1 MKFKTKLYLAAI
13 LIITVAA
20 FVFGYRAAV
29 WLDKGVNAP
38 RRPEVKSPQ
47 PAVEV
52 AVNPTPDAKK
62 LIRQPAVEEQIRSSA
77 KTKVTNPRADTE
89 VKPVKQRVV
98 VKTKTGDGPEGQEE
112 ILADLATE
120 PQEGQQSL
128 DVVTQ
133 EHTEQLPGGQKVQV
147 VETEATTEIVL
158 KLPEAKPPQDGR
170 LKAVVAFSSG
180 VASSNSAP
188 DVRAGFAYEA
198 VQRGRWSLD
207 AVVLPP
213 TELGAGV
220 SFDLVR
226 GASAGVAATWDF
238 KERRVKGRAVVGL
251 TIQF

>member
-1 MKFKTKLYLAAI
+1 MRIKTKLYLAAI

-38 RRPEVKSPQ
+38 RRPEVKNPS

-62 LIRQPAVEEQIRSSA
+62 LIRQPAVEEKIRSSA
-77 KTKVTNPRADTE
+77 KTRVTNPQGDTV

-98 VKTKTGDGPEGQEE
+98 VKTKVGDDPAAQEE

-170 LKAVVAFSSG
+170 LKAVVAFSS
-180 VASSNSAP
+180 NSAP
-188 DVRAGFAYEA
+188 DVRAGFAYEV

-207 AVVLPP
+207 AVILPP
-213 TELGAGV
+213 AELGAGI
-220 SFDLVR
+220 SFDVVR
-226 GASAGVAATWDF
+226 GASAGVAGTWDAEG
-238 KERRVKGRAVVGL
+238 KRLRGRAMVGL
-251 TIQF
+251 AIQF